1 MTTKLVIKR
10 KADGPATPPLAER
23 ILGEPLITIGSD
35 ATASLRL
42 NGSGVA
48 PEQTVIINDEGQ
60 MLLINRAEGTVLN
73 DEPLAREAR
82 RPLAHGDRLSIGDY
96 NIFFVSAE
104 AGTVGQTQNQAR
116 VTTRLSP
123 LPDQTMPTP
132 AKDSASAQPP
142 AQRETEPRNFA
153 AILDSLRTEEDSFYL
168 LIEGGPRNGQR
179 IRIEAREMPLGWNS
193 TGQEVS
199 FDTASVVAA
208 RALLRKDWSGVVV
221 QSLGAGMVAVNGEP
235 VEATRHLGNGDRI
248 VIVPT
253 AITTAQNNV
262 VLVFHEPASLVVLDS
277 LLPQKL
283 PPPVALLEPGAQE
296 GNDAGLA
303 LKSQAAKQ
311 EAMSRARPKMFS
323 SERTI
328 FGYFTLMEVLL
339 MLAFTLVTAV
349 LIFLGLEYL

>member
-23 ILGEPLITIGSD
+23 ILSEPLITIGSD

-48 PEQTVIINDEGQ
+48 PEQTVIINEDGQ
-60 MLLINRAEGTVLN
+60 MLLINRAEGTILN
-73 DEPLAREAR
+73 DESLAREAR
-82 RPLAHGDRLSIGDY
+82 RPLSHGDRLSIGDY

-104 AGTVGQTQNQAR
+104 AGTAGQTQNQAR
-116 VTTRLSP
+116 VTTRLSA
-123 LPDQTMPTP
+123 LPDQLMKPP
-132 AKDSASAQPP
+132 ADDNASAPP
-142 AQRETEPRNFA
+142 VAQRESEPRNFA

-168 LIEGGPRNGQR
+168 LVEGGPRNGQR
-179 IRIEAREMPLGWNS
+179 ILIEARELPLGWNA
-193 TGQEVS
+193 TGQEVC
-199 FDTASVVAA
+199 FDVATVVAA
-208 RALLRKDWSGVVV
+208 RALLRKDWTGVVV
-221 QSLGAGMVAVNGEP
+221 QSLGAGMIAVNGEP
-235 VEATRHLGNGDRI
+235 VEATRHLNNGDRI

-253 AITTAQNNV
+253 AVTTAQNNV

-283 PPPVALLEPGAQE
+283 PPPVAALEPDAQ
-296 GNDAGLA
+296 NDAGLA
-303 LKSQAAKQ
+303 LTSQATAQ
-311 EAMSRARPKMFS
+311 TMTAARSRAKMFS
-323 SERTI
+323 SERKF
-328 FGYFTLMEVLL
+328 FGYFTLMEVML

>member
-10 KADGPATPPLAER
+10 KADGPAAPPLAER

-42 NGSGVA
+42 NGSGIA
-48 PEQTVIINDEGQ
+48 PEQSVIINDEGQ
-60 MLLINRAEGTVLN
+60 MLLINRAEGTILN

-123 LPDQTMPTP
+123 LPDQTMTP
-132 AKDSASAQPP
+132 PAGDNAS

-168 LIEGGPRNGQR
+168 LIEGGPRNGQH
-179 IRIEAREMPLGWNS
+179 ILIETREMPLGWNS

-199 FDTASVVAA
+199 FDAASVVAA

-235 VEATRHLGNGDRI
+235 VEATRHLSNGDRI

-253 AITTAQNNV
+253 AVTTAQNNV

-283 PPPVALLEPGAQE
+283 PPPVAVLGPDAQ
-296 GNDAGLA
+296 GSDASLA
-303 LKSQAAKQ
+303 LTSKLAKQ
-311 EAMSRARPKMFS
+311 GAMARARPNIFS
-323 SERTI
+323 SERKF
-328 FGYFTLMEVLL
+328 FGYFTLMEVML
-339 MLAFTLVTAV
+339 MLAFTLVTAI